1 MELKCHIVIW
11 GAFTNIYLYQVSIK
25 SLYFFSLSSH
35 RVNFSDTS
43 VMVLNQNLRGSL
55 FQSGLLE
62 TPHTS
67 LSITVTSTL
76 SCPVGQMT
84 QWQSVFTSGFPWF
97 RALTHCEVYRAVSLS
112 GYMIFNSE
120 VIFLSALW
128 SASKIHVAQRNT
140 LTLFTSGRSLTCAN
154 MPFT

>member
-1 MELKCHIVIW
+1 MVTW
-11 GAFTNIYLYQVSIK
+11 GAFTNTCLYQVSIK
-25 SLYFFSLSSH
+25 SLHFFSLSSH

-67 LSITVTSTL
+67 LSVTVTSTP
-76 SCPVGQMT
+76 SYPVGQMP
-84 QWQSVFTSGFPWF
+84 QWQSVSASGFPWL
-97 RALTHCEVYRAVSLS
+97 RALAHCEEYRAVSLS

-120 VIFLSALW
+120 VIFLSSLW
-128 SASKIHVAQRNT
+128 SASKIHVAQKNM
-140 LTLFTSGRSLTCAN
+140 LTLFTSGRSLTCTN